1 MIIPRDHPIRALI
14 ISSITA
20 SAPSRP
26 DAELVIGLHRQG
38 VEVTVMIPPGSSLI
52 SRFVDLGIRVIPAH
66 PKRKFSLQSIRLIR
80 KEIRQYRYDLI
91 HLFNTKAIVNGS
103 LAALGLPVKVLAY
116 RGAAG
121 MYWYD
126 PTAWLSHLNP
136 RIDFLIC
143 NSHYVQQHMKQQ
155 LIFRTGK
162 AVMIHK
168 GMDREWFREI
178 KPLSRN
184 KLGIPENALVAGC
197 VANVRRIKGVPC
209 LLEATYHLPA
219 DIPLHILL
227 IGSGMDSGRI
237 QKLFESSPLKDRIH
251 ILGYRPDV
259 YELIAACDI
268 YIQPSLSESLSR
280 SVMEAMCLGV
290 PCVVSGVGGLVELVD
305 HEKTG
310 LVFEKGNSLALAR
323 ALERMAGNSEW
334 RSLFADAAKKRMED
348 IFSVKN
354 MVMNTLELYRRA
366 VS

>member
-1 MIIPRDHPIRALI
+1 MPIRALI
-14 ISSITA
+14 ISSITG

-26 DAELVIGLHRQG
+26 DAELVIGLYRQG
-38 VEVTVMIPPGSSLI
+38 IEVSVMIPPGSPLI
-52 SRFVDLGIRVIPAH
+52 RRFSDLGIRVIPAH
-66 PKRKFSLQSIRLIR
+66 PERKFSLRSIRLIR
-80 KEIRQYRYDLI
+80 QEIRQNRYDLI

-136 RIDFLIC
+136 RIDYLIC
-143 NSHYVQQHMKQQ
+143 NSSYVEQHMKQQ
-155 LIFRTGK
+155 LLFRTGK

-168 GMDREWFREI
+168 GMDGEWFRGV
-178 KPLSRN
+178 KPITRN
-184 KLGIPENALVAGC
+184 KLGIPEKALVAGC

-209 LLEATYHLPA
+209 LLEATHHMPV

-227 IGSGMDSGRI
+227 IGSGMDSARI
-237 QKLFESSPLKDRIH
+237 LKLIESSPLKDRIH

-259 YELIAACDI
+259 YEVIAACDI

-280 SVMEAMCLGV
+280 SVMEAMCMGV
-290 PCVVSGVGGLVELVD
+290 PCVVSNVGGLVELVE

-310 LVFEKGNSLALAR
+310 LIFEKGNPLALAR
-323 ALERMAGNSEW
+323 ALEKMAGNSDR
-334 RSLFADAAKKRMED
+334 RSTFAAAAKKRMKVL
-348 IFSVKN
+348 FSVDN
-354 MVMNTLELYRRA
+354 MVRNTLELYRRA
-366 VS
+366 VT

>member
-1 MIIPRDHPIRALI
+1 MPIRALI
-14 ISSITA
+14 ISSITG

-38 VEVTVMIPPGSSLI
+38 VEVTVMIPPGSPLI
-52 SRFVDLGIRVIPAH
+52 RRFSDQGIRVIPAH
-66 PKRKFSLQSIRLIR
+66 PKRKFSLRSIMLIR
-80 KEIRQYRYDLI
+80 QEIRQHRYDLI

-136 RIDFLIC
+136 RIDYVIC
-143 NSHYVQQHMKQQ
+143 NSRYVEQHMKRQM
-155 LIFRTGK
+155 LFRAGT

-168 GMDREWFREI
+168 GMDDEWFRDV

-184 KLGIPENALVAGC
+184 ILGIPENALVAGC
-197 VANVRRIKGVPC
+197 VANVRRIKGLPC
-209 LLEATYHLPA
+209 LLEATYHIPV

-227 IGSGMDSGRI
+227 IGSGMDSARI
-237 QKLFESSPLKDRIH
+237 LKLIESSPLKDRIH

-259 YELIAACDI
+259 YEVIAACDI

-280 SVMEAMCLGV
+280 SVMEAMCLGI
-290 PCVVSGVGGLVELVD
+290 PCVVSDVGGLVELVD

-310 LVFEKGNSLALAR
+310 LVFEKGNPQALAR
-323 ALERMAGNSEW
+323 ALEKMAGNSER
-334 RSLFADAAKKRMED
+334 RSTFAAAAKKRMKA
-348 IFSVKN
+348 IFSVGN
-354 MVMNTLELYRRA
+354 MVRNTLELYRRA
-366 VS
+366 VT